1 MWREVLAGKMRHQM
15 QKEWEDGDGVG
26 AWRAGMA
33 PRRRGKRSPREKYLF
48 MKHSAPERAVR
59 TIVE

>member
-1 MWREVLAGKMRHQM
+1 MRHQM
-15 QKEWEDGDGVG
+15 EKEWEDGDGVG

-33 PRRRGKRSPREKYLF
+33 PRRRVKRSPREKYLF
-48 MKHSAPERAVR
+48 MKQSAPERAVR